1 MSLHQRC
8 ADGDAEPAH
17 DNADRRLRY
26 SQPFGG
32 ATDMLL
38 LQNSHGDGELRA
50 DQLQPFTILI
60 NHLKKFIGLI
70 DIACGIVVSTH
81 ENTWKKG
88 LNSHEYRR

>member
-1 MSLHQRC
+1 LCRGQKRPASCGRYDSAPVSLHQRC

-60 NHLKKFIGLI
+60 NHLKKFIGL
-70 DIACGIVVSTH
+70 
-81 ENTWKKG
+81 
-88 LNSHEYRR
+88 